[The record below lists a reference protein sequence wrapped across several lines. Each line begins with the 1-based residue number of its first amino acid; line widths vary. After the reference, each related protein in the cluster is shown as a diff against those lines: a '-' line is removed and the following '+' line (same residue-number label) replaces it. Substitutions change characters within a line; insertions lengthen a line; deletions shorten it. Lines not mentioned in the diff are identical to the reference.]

1 MIKFYKAKDPN
12 NRDTVL
18 LANVECSDELN
29 IYVLNKNDVVINK
42 FNIVNDSTKKAME
55 EIKRIIQAIKP
66 GFIITNDT
74 WVHLEFEPGNDYKRM
89 KVF

>member
-42 FNIVNDSTKKAME
+42 FNIVKDNIKEAIE
-55 EIKRIIQAIKP
+55 EMKRIAQSIKP

-74 WVHLEFEPGNDYKRM
+74 WVHIDFKPGDDYREM
-89 KVF
+89 EVH